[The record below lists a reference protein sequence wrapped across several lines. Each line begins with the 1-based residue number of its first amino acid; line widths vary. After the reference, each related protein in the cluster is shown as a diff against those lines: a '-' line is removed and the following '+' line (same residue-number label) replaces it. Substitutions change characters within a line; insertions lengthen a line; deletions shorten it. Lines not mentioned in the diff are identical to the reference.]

1 MPRTGGDSHA
11 ASAEENVTAIV
22 AAFNPASG
30 SRNAHHTF
38 SPQDPKLSAPTRA
51 PASRTTDPP
60 SADTT
65 DGTARMTAAAS
76 IVSSANGTAN
86 PAAPGTESS
95 RTSNAGPAG
104 AGATARGARRPA
116 KCTVTVESRSP
127 SPPSFRTTKEGTA
140 KADAG
145 RFTNATRTSEEP
157 SNASNAVTGTPRA
170 GARAGAT
177 QASAPAKPSSSSSR
191 LPNTGPRL
199 PNRHHARD
207 AGDARLSRCASSRRR
222 PNKATVVPPAA
233 SATDGAAPETTGEK
247 RGANDARRVVE
258 KTNVSSRELLNAF
271 VATAKDVR
279 ASKGGAFWSRDTT
292 KARRVREGALV
303 FVSTALVPALVPAR
317 ALVRENE
324 NGASHVP
331 ETEET
336 RRARAKTSSSNA
348 QKSVVA
354 DDAYRAS
361 PPLPVF
367 FPKTNG
373 SLSSNRTKPRAS
385 ANTSLP
391 PA

>member
-1 MPRTGGDSHA
+1 
-11 ASAEENVTAIV
+11 
-22 AAFNPASG
+22 
-30 SRNAHHTF
+30 
-38 SPQDPKLSAPTRA
+38 
-51 PASRTTDPP
+51 
-60 SADTT
+60 
-65 DGTARMTAAAS
+65 
-76 IVSSANGTAN
+76 
-86 PAAPGTESS
+86 
-95 RTSNAGPAG
+95 
-104 AGATARGARRPA
+104 
-116 KCTVTVESRSP
+116 
-127 SPPSFRTTKEGTA
+127 
-140 KADAG
+140 
-145 RFTNATRTSEEP
+145 
-157 SNASNAVTGTPRA
+157 
-170 GARAGAT
+170 
-177 QASAPAKPSSSSSR
+177 
-191 LPNTGPRL
+191 
-199 PNRHHARD
+199 
-207 AGDARLSRCASSRRR
+207 
-222 PNKATVVPPAA
+222 VPPAA

-258 KTNVSSRELLNAF
+258 KTNVSSRDANAF

-361 PPLPVF
+361 PPLPF
-367 FPKTNG
+367 LFPKKNG